1 MRAHER
7 RQREFAPPRSRTP
20 MELTKIPLF
29 EMLTRRMGW
38 LNERQKV
45 LAQNIANADTPNY
58 VPRDLE
64 PLDFESLTRSKR
76 LRLAVTDA
84 NHVGPRGLEATA
96 RERAVKTSYE
106 ASPAGN
112 QVVLEQQLLN
122 VADTRMDYELTTTLY
137 KKSVGL
143 IRMALGKR

>member
-1 MRAHER
+1 MD
-7 RQREFAPPRSRTP
+7 
-20 MELTKIPLF
+20 LTQIPLLD
-29 EMLTRRMGW
+29 MLTRRMNW

-45 LAQNIANADTPNY
+45 LSQNIANADTPNY

-76 LRLAVTDA
+76 LKLAATDVR
-84 NHVGPRGLEATA
+84 HVGLRGFDGSA
-96 RERAVKTSYE
+96 REQQVKQTYE
-106 ASPAGN
+106 ASPSGN
-112 QVVLEQQLLN
+112 EVSLEQQLLN

-143 IRMALGKR
+143 IRMALGRR

>member
-1 MRAHER
+1 MD
-7 RQREFAPPRSRTP
+7 
-20 MELTKIPLF
+20 LTQIPLF
-29 EMLTRRMGW
+29 EMLTRRMSW

-76 LRLAVTDA
+76 LKLATTHVS
-84 NHVGPRGLEATA
+84 HVGPRGLDGAA
-96 RERAVKTSYE
+96 REQRVKRTYE
-106 ASPAGN
+106 ASPTGN
-112 QVVLEQQLLN
+112 EVILEQQLLN

-143 IRMALGKR
+143 IRIALGRR

>member
-1 MRAHER
+1 MDLMH
-7 RQREFAPPRSRTP
+7 
-20 MELTKIPLF
+20 IPLF
-29 EMLTRRMGW
+29 EMLTRRMSW

-76 LRLAVTDA
+76 LKLTTTNV
-84 NHVGPRGLEATA
+84 NHVGPRGLGGGG
-96 RERAVKTSYE
+96 REQRMKQTYE
-106 ASPAGN
+106 ASPTGN
-112 QVVLEQQLLN
+112 EVILEQQLLN
-122 VADTRMDYELTTTLY
+122 VADTRLDYELTTALY

-143 IRMALGKR
+143 IRMALGRR